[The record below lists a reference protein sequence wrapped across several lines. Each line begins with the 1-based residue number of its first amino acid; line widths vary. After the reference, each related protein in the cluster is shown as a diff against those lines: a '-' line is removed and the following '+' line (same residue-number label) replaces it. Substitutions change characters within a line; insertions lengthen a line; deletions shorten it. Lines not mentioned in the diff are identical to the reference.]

1 MIYDH
6 FRATGACDAAQ
17 DRSDL
22 FNLSLHGSDIQDQD
36 TRWDQA
42 LLSASEIPRE
52 NVLES
57 LYKMKRRDS
66 VQLQS
71 VLAKDDQEID
81 RNLALPSYQ

>member
-6 FRATGACDAAQ
+6 FRATVACDAPQ

-22 FNLSLHGSDIQDQD
+22 FHVSLHGGDIQDQD
-36 TRWDQA
+36 TRWDQP
-42 LLSASEIPRE
+42 LFSAIEIPRE

-57 LYKMKRRDS
+57 LYKMKMRDS

-71 VLAKDDQEID
+71 VLAVYDLEID